1 MFRVRTV
8 PSLAIVLAGSMDCLT
23 TIVGI
28 LFFGAVEYNPFLANI
43 TNTNLPAFVA
53 IKLTSTILVA
63 LIFQQAEKILMKT
76 HDKNSKSF
84 TRMRYTLRGA
94 YIGATAFLLIAVAN
108 NIIAVARVI

>member
-1 MFRVRTV
+1 MFRVRAV

-28 LFFGAVEYNPFLANI
+28 LFFGAVEYNPLLANI
-43 TNTNLPAFVA
+43 TNTSLPAFVA

-84 TRMRYTLRGA
+84 TRMRYMLRGA